1 MRSELPNILV
11 KLIISISRRESA
23 ESAAE
28 NVSIAI
34 KYHKLQ
40 PDIVCGIDLSGDPT
54 CKSFEDFRNQITR
67 ARDAGLKLA
76 LHCGEVQNDSEI
88 KSMLEYGMDRLG
100 HGTFISGN
108 WIGSVTE
115 QNEFICTN
123 KQMVSRLE

>member
-1 MRSELPNILV
+1 MKSELSNILV
-11 KLIISISRRESA
+11 KLIISISRRESI
-23 ESAAE
+23 ESATE

-34 KYHKLQ
+34 KYHELH
-40 PDIVCGIDLSGDPT
+40 PDIICGVDLSGDPT
-54 CKSFEDFRNQITR
+54 CKSFEDFKNQLTR

-100 HGTFISGN
+100 HGTFITGN

-115 QNEFICTN
+115 YN
-123 KQMVSRLE
+123 KFKIMNK

>member
-1 MRSELPNILV
+1 MRLELPNILV
-11 KLIISISRRESA
+11 KLLISISRRESI

-34 KYHKLQ
+34 NCHKLH
-40 PDIVCGIDLSGDPT
+40 PDIICGVDLSGDPT
-54 CKSFEDFRNQITR
+54 CNSFEDYKSQITR

-88 KSMLEYGMDRLG
+88 KSMLEFGMDRLG

-108 WIGSVTE
+108 WIGSV
-115 QNEFICTN
+115 FYRSSI
-123 KQMVSRLE
+123 

>member
-11 KLIISISRRESA
+11 KLILSISRRESIQ
-23 ESAAE
+23 SADE

-34 KYHKLQ
+34 KYHKLY
-40 PDIVCGIDLSGDPT
+40 PDIICGVDLSGDPT
-54 CKSFEDFRNQITR
+54 CKSFEDFKNQLTR
-67 ARDAGLKLA
+67 ARDAGLRLA

-108 WIGSVTE
+108 WNESVTE
-115 QNEFICTN
+115 Y
-123 KQMVSRLE
+123 